1 MARCITLVLSL
12 ILLLVTPISNCR
24 SDDFV
29 TQKLQRIR
37 LPRVISSFFN
47 NFFRRAQLLVRENT
61 RAELKLTDDQ
71 AARIDNLLADWAE
84 AVTEL
89 HEARRGTPS
98 NEAKDP
104 DDSINRL
111 RNEARIRDSEKSMAE
126 IRKTLTEEQL
136 QRLEQ
141 LVLQLLGHNAVLA
154 REPAINQLNLDEA
167 QMTEIRKIRPRGRPG
182 SNAPGEPT
190 AHEKFLAIL
199 TPAQRDTWD
208 KLLGE
213 PFFPASKGGL
223 RFGSLSL
230 DRQGLRSP
238 LSSLE
243 QEHIRAALKFTVQQQ
258 ELIADP
264 IADWLNATQ
273 AVDEQL
279 IAGAE
284 KADLEKFVENLNKS
298 IDRANTVLDANLTES
313 QFHRLEQLRLQ
324 SAGIYAF
331 VNRKTVESLN
341 LTDAQQ
347 DSLREL
353 AVEYS
358 QAESQRN
365 DDKPRDEHRAQAVS
379 KALQILTEVQRKKWA
394 EMIGDPIEPTNE

>member
-1 MARCITLVLSL
+1 M
-12 ILLLVTPISNCR
+12 
-24 SDDFV
+24 
-29 TQKLQRIR
+29 
-37 LPRVISSFFN
+37 
-47 NFFRRAQLLVRENT
+47 RENT
-61 RAELKLTDDQ
+61 RAELKLTDEQ

-84 AVTEL
+84 SVTEL

-98 NEAKDP
+98 NEAKVP
-104 DDSINRL
+104 DVSINRL
-111 RNEARIRDSEKSMAE
+111 RNEALIRDSEKSMAD
-126 IRKTLTEEQL
+126 IRETLTEEQL

-154 REPAINQLNLDEA
+154 RESAIKQLNLDEA
-167 QMTEIRKIRPRGRPG
+167 QMTEIRKIRPGGRPG
-182 SNAPGEPT
+182 SNVPGEPT

-199 TPAQRDTWD
+199 TSEQRETWD

-298 IDRANTVLDANLTES
+298 IDRANTVLDASLTES

-365 DDKPRDEHRAQAVS
+365 DDRSRDEHRAQAVS